1 MKKRLNKFLS
11 ECGVASRRK
20 CDALIHAGRVTV
32 NNEIAVPGIII
43 DDEKDEVC
51 VDGKQ
56 IYFREGKQYI
66 LLHKPR
72 GVVTTASD
80 ERGRKTVLDLI
91 PNVGRLFPVGRL
103 DRDSSGALI
112 LTNDGDLAYGLTH
125 PKFGIEKVYHALL
138 MKPISAGDVKRV
150 AAGIMLDDGV
160 AVPAGIRVLNRERTK
175 VELILVEG
183 RNREVRRIFEAV
195 GNRVR
200 RLKRVQ
206 FGSLKVNKLRPGE
219 YRFLT
224 KEEIDKLRNLIN
236 EQKQ

>member
-20 CDALIHAGRVTV
+20 CDVLIQTGRVTV
-32 NNEIAVPGIII
+32 NNEATVAGVIV
-43 DDEKDEVC
+43 DDEKDEIR
-51 VDGKQ
+51 VDGKR
-56 IYFREGKQYI
+56 IHLRERKRYI

-72 GVVTTASD
+72 GVVTTVSD

-91 PNVGRLFPVGRL
+91 PDVGRLFPVGRL

-112 LTNDGDLAYGLTH
+112 LTNDGELAYGLTH

-138 MKPISAGDVKRV
+138 VKPISAANVKKV
-150 AAGIMLDDGV
+150 AAGIMLEDGI
-160 AVPAGIRVLNRERTK
+160 AAPAGFRVLNRERTK

-200 RLKRVQ
+200 RLKRFQ
-206 FGSLKVNKLRPGE
+206 FASLKVNKLRPGE

-224 KEEIDKLRNLIN
+224 KNEIKELKNLID
-236 EQKQ
+236 EQR